1 MGLYTIKTEMEDLA
15 MKYLEPDVYKEIAR
29 KLAETKRERSRYI
42 NEFIKPIKE
51 GLDKAVLNY
60 EIYGRP
66 KSIHSIWNK
75 MKKKAVSFEE
85 VYDLFAIR
93 IIIDSP
99 QEKEKE
105 DCWKVYSLI
114 TDVYARART
123 AARLA
128 QQSKAMDT
136 KHCTPL

>member
-1 MGLYTIKTEMEDLA
+1 MGLYTIKTEMEDLS
-15 MKYLEPDVYKEIAR
+15 MKYLEPEAYKEIAR

-51 GLDKAVLNY
+51 KLDLTNFEF

-75 MKKKAVSFEE
+75 MKKKAVEFEE

-93 IIIDSP
+93 VILNVP
-99 QEKEKE
+99 QEKEKR
-105 DCWKVYSLI
+105 SLLES
-114 TDVYARART
+114 VFLHHR
-123 AARLA
+123 
-128 QQSKAMDT
+128 
-136 KHCTPL
+136 